1 MYKAL
6 ITFSGTIS
14 MVEGE
19 IRDLKN
25 VDKYIIE
32 DLVKAKY
39 IEEVKNKKK

>member
-6 ITFSGTIS
+6 ITFSGMIS
-14 MVEGE
+14 MVKDE

-25 VDKYIIE
+25 VDEYIIK

-39 IEEVKNKKK
+39 IEKVKTK